1 MANKQVVEQEI
12 AKIEER
18 STKRQ
23 IEAAKL
29 LTNALSGDVRAKVM
43 LQEGISSS
51 DIPTV
56 LEPAINVIF
65 LAQYAAEPVVWNQI
79 ADEYQ
84 AENFGTIR
92 FGDFQVDPSALTD
105 GMGEEFIEGG
115 LPVVGEYEEY
125 PAVPFVTEQLD
136 KELDKKR
143 GIRAR
148 MSWES
153 LRRVGN
159 FDMIGQMT
167 SKFAQYA
174 ARQED
179 IALAKLFVT
188 TGGNVGTGF
197 SGKGLAGNPALSL
210 DALEAAMADSRT
222 DKVGGNRV
230 IAPSYKL
237 VYGTSLAMTV
247 RNLFAIQQIER
258 TVGNETQIL
267 NPSFITSPFNPI
279 EFNALDTVSGGQSD
293 EWWFVIPELQVRPY
307 FWEVFL
313 QGARTPLISIK
324 DNGHFTLAGGEV
336 PVRDGSFDEDDIQT
350 RIRHVVDAFV
360 ITKDGLRYST
370 GAGSGS

>member
-1 MANKQVVEQEI
+1 MANREIVEQEI
-12 AKIEER
+12 ARIEER
-18 STKRQ
+18 ATKRQ

-29 LTNALSGDVRAKVM
+29 LTNALSGDLKAKVM

-84 AENFGTIR
+84 ADNFGTIR
-92 FGDFQVDPSALTD
+92 FGDFQVDPSAIVS
-105 GMGEEFIEGG
+105 GSGEEFIDGG
-115 LPVVGEYEEY
+115 LPRVGEYEEY
-125 PAVPFVTEQLD
+125 PAVPFMTTQLD
-136 KELDKKR
+136 KDFDKKY

-179 IALAKLFVT
+179 LALAKLFVT
-188 TGGNVGTGF
+188 SAGTVGDGF
-197 SGKGLAGNPALSL
+197 SGKGLSGNPALSL
-210 DALEAAMADSRT
+210 DALETAMADSRT
-222 DKVGGNRV
+222 DTVGGSRV
-230 IAPSYKL
+230 IASNYKL
-237 VYGTSLAMTV
+237 IYGTSLAMTV

-258 TVGNETQIL
+258 TVGSETQIL
-267 NPSFITSPFNPI
+267 NPSFITSPFTPI
-279 EFNALDTVSGGQSD
+279 EFNALDTVSAGQSD
-293 EWWFVIPELQVRPY
+293 SWWFVIPNLTVRPY

-313 QGARTPLISIK
+313 SGARTPLISVK

-360 ITKDGLRYST
+360 VTKDGLRYSEGT
-370 GAGSGS
+370 NGS

>member
-1 MANKQVVEQEI
+1 MANKQLVEQEI
-12 AKIEER
+12 ARIEER

-29 LTNALSGDVRAKVM
+29 LTNALSGDLKAKVM

-65 LAQYAAEPVVWNQI
+65 LAQYAAEPVVWDQI
-79 ADEYQ
+79 ADTYE
-84 AENFGTIR
+84 APNFGTIR
-92 FGDFQVDPSALTD
+92 FGDFQVDPSALLS
-105 GMGEEFIEGG
+105 GSGEEFIEGG
-115 LPVVGEYEEY
+115 LPRVGEYEEY

-136 KELDKKR
+136 RDLDKKY

-167 SKFAQYA
+167 QKFAQYA

-188 TGGNVGTGF
+188 TAGTAGEGF
-197 SGKGLAGNPALSL
+197 TGKGLAGNPALSL
-210 DALEAAMADSRT
+210 NALEQAMEDSRT

-230 IAPSYKL
+230 IAPRYKL

-247 RNLFAIQQIER
+247 RELFAIQQIER
-258 TVGNETQIL
+258 VEGAETRIL

-279 EFNALDTVSGGQSD
+279 EFNALDTVSGGQTD
-293 EWWFVIPELQVRPY
+293 GWWFVIPDISVRPY

-324 DNGHFTLAGGEV
+324 DNGHFTLAGGDV

-360 ITKDGLRYST
+360 ITKDGLRYSD
-370 GAGSGS
+370 GSGS

>member
-1 MANKQVVEQEI
+1 MANMKVVEQEI
-12 AKIEER
+12 ARIEER

-29 LTNALSGDVRAKVM
+29 LTNAMAGDLRAKTM

-79 ADEYQ
+79 ADTYE
-84 AENFGTIR
+84 APNFGTIR
-92 FGDFQVDPSALTD
+92 FGDFQVDPSALVD
-105 GMGEEFIEGG
+105 GVGEEFIEGG
-115 LPVVGEYEEY
+115 LPRVGEYEEY

-136 KELDKKR
+136 RDFDKKY

-153 LRRVGN
+153 LRRIGN
-159 FDMIGQMT
+159 FDMIGRMT
-167 SKFAQYA
+167 QKFAEYA

-179 IALAKLFVT
+179 LALAKLFVT
-188 TGGNVGTGF
+188 SAGAVGEGF

-210 DALEAAMADSRT
+210 DALERAMEDSRK

-230 IAPSYKL
+230 IAPNYKL

-247 RNLFAIQQIER
+247 RELFAIQQIRRTEGAEER
-258 TVGNETQIL
+258 LL

-279 EFNALDTVSGGQSD
+279 EFNALDTMSGGQTD
-293 EWWFVIPELQVRPY
+293 GWWFVIPDLNVRPY

-313 QGARTPLISIK
+313 QGARTPLISVK
-324 DNGHFTLAGGEV
+324 DNGHFTLAGGDV

-360 ITKDGLRYST
+360 ITKDGLRYSD
-370 GAGSGS
+370 GSDS

>member
-1 MANKQVVEQEI
+1 MANKQVVEQAI
-12 AKIEER
+12 AQIEER

-29 LTNALSGDVRAKVM
+29 LTNAISGDLRAKVA

-65 LAQYAAEPVVWNQI
+65 LAQYAAEQNVWDQI

-84 AENFGTIR
+84 TDNFGTIR
-92 FGDFQVDPSALTD
+92 FGDFQVDPSDLTSNA
-105 GMGEEFIEGG
+105 GEEFIEGG
-115 LPVVGEYEEY
+115 LPKVGEYEEY
-125 PAVPFVTEQLD
+125 PAVSFTTTQLD
-136 KELDKKR
+136 KEFDGKH
-143 GIRAR
+143 GVRAR

-153 LRRVGN
+153 LRRTGN

-188 TGGNVGTGF
+188 SSGTIGSGF
-197 SGKGLAGNPALSL
+197 TGKGLTGNPAISL
-210 DALEAAMADSRT
+210 DALETAMADSRT
-222 DKVGGNRV
+222 DTVGGNRV
-230 IAPSYKL
+230 IAPNYKL

-247 RNLFAIQQIER
+247 RELFALQQIRR
-258 TVGNETQIL
+258 TSGSEETIL
-267 NPSFITSPFNPI
+267 DPRIITSPFNPI
-279 EFNALDTVSGGQSD
+279 EFNALDTVSGGSTD
-293 EWWFVIPELQVRPY
+293 AWWFVIPDLNVRPY

-313 QGARTPLISIK
+313 SGARTPLISIK

-336 PVRDGSFDEDDIQT
+336 PVRDGSFDEDDVQT
-350 RIRHVVDAFV
+350 RVRHVVEAFN

-370 GAGSGS
+370 GAGS

>member
-1 MANKQVVEQEI
+1 MANKQLVEQEI
-12 AKIEER
+12 ARIEER
-18 STKRQ
+18 ATKRQ

-29 LTNALSGDVRAKVM
+29 LTNAMSGDLKAKVM

-51 DIPTV
+51 DIPNV

-65 LAQYAAEPVVWNQI
+65 LAQYAAEPVVWDQI
-79 ADEYQ
+79 ADTYE
-84 AENFGTIR
+84 AENFGVIR
-92 FGDFQVDPSALTD
+92 FGDFQVDPSALLD
-105 GMGEEFIEGG
+105 GSGEEFIEGG
-115 LPVVGEYEEY
+115 LPRVGEYEEY

-136 KELDKKR
+136 RELDKKY

-153 LRRVGN
+153 LRRTGN
-159 FDMIGQMT
+159 FDILGQMT
-167 SKFAQYA
+167 AKFAQYA

-188 TGGNVGTGF
+188 TGGAVGEGF
-197 SGKGLAGNPALSL
+197 SGKGITGNPALSL
-210 DALEAAMADSRT
+210 DALELAMEESRQ

-230 IAPSYKL
+230 IAPRYKL

-247 RNLFAIQQIER
+247 RELFSIQQIER
-258 TVGNETQIL
+258 EVGDETRIL

-279 EFNALDTVSGGQSD
+279 EFNALDTVSGGQAD
-293 EWWFVIPELQVRPY
+293 ESWYVIPELTTRPY

-324 DNGHFTLAGGEV
+324 DNGHFSLAGGDV
-336 PVRDGSFDEDDIQT
+336 PVRDGSFDEDDVQT

-360 ITKDGLRYST
+360 ITKDGLRHSD
-370 GAGSGS
+370 GSGS

>member
-1 MANKQVVEQEI
+1 MANIKVVEQEI
-12 AKIEER
+12 ARIEER

-29 LTNALSGDVRAKVM
+29 LTNAMAGDLRAKTM

-92 FGDFQVDPSALTD
+92 FGDFQVDPSALVD
-105 GMGEEFIEGG
+105 NVGEEFIDGG
-115 LPVVGEYEEY
+115 LPRVGEYEEY
-125 PAVPFVTEQLD
+125 PAVPFTTTQLD
-136 KELDKKR
+136 RDFDKKY

-153 LRRVGN
+153 LRRIGN
-159 FDMIGQMT
+159 FDMLGRMT
-167 SKFAQYA
+167 QKFAQYA

-179 IALAKLFVT
+179 LALAKLFVT
-188 TGGNVGTGF
+188 TGGAVGTGF

-210 DALEAAMADSRT
+210 DALEDAMADSRT
-222 DKVGGNRV
+222 DTVGGNRV
-230 IAPSYKL
+230 IANNYKL

-258 TVGNETQIL
+258 TVGAETQIL
-267 NPSFITSPFNPI
+267 NPSFITSPFTPI
-279 EFNALDTVSGGQSD
+279 EFNALDTVSGGTTDS
-293 EWWFVIPELQVRPY
+293 WWFVIPDLTVRPY

-324 DNGHFTLAGGEV
+324 DNGHFSLAGGEV

-360 ITKDGLRYST
+360 ITNDGLRYSEGT
-370 GAGSGS
+370 AGS

>member
-1 MANKQVVEQEI
+1 MANKQLVEQEI
-12 AKIEER
+12 ARIEER
-18 STKRQ
+18 ASKRQ

-29 LTNALSGDVRAKVM
+29 LTNALSGDLKAKVM

-65 LAQYAAEPVVWNQI
+65 LAQYAAEQVVWDQI
-79 ADEYQ
+79 ADTYE
-84 AENFGTIR
+84 APNFGVIR
-92 FGDFQVDPSALTD
+92 FGDFQVDPSALLD
-105 GMGEEFIEGG
+105 GSGEEFIEGG
-115 LPVVGEYEEY
+115 LPRVGEYEEY

-136 KELDKKR
+136 RELDKKY

-153 LRRVGN
+153 LRRTGN
-159 FDMIGQMT
+159 FDILGQMT

-179 IALAKLFVT
+179 IALAKLFVKT
-188 TGGNVGTGF
+188 DGTVGEGF
-197 SGKGLAGNPALSL
+197 TGKGITGNPTLNL
-210 DALEAAMADSRT
+210 DALEAAMEQSRT

-230 IAPSYKL
+230 IAPRYKL

-247 RNLFAIQQIER
+247 RELFAIQQIER
-258 TVGNETQIL
+258 EVGNETRIL

-279 EFNALDTVSGGQSD
+279 EFNALDTVSGGQTD
-293 EWWFVIPELQVRPY
+293 GFWFVIPELTTRPY

-324 DNGHFTLAGGEV
+324 DNGHFSLAGGDV
-336 PVRDGSFDEDDIQT
+336 PVRDGSFDEDDVQT

-360 ITKDGLRYST
+360 ITRDGLRYSDGT
-370 GAGSGS
+370 AGS

>member
-1 MANKQVVEQEI
+1 MANKQIVEQEI
-12 AKIEER
+12 ARIEER
-18 STKRQ
+18 ATKRQ

-29 LTNALSGDVRAKVM
+29 LTNALAGDLKAKVM

-79 ADEYQ
+79 ADEYT
-84 AENFGTIR
+84 ADNFGTIR
-92 FGDFQVDPSALTD
+92 FGDFQVDPSAIVSNS
-105 GMGEEFIEGG
+105 GEEFIDGG
-115 LPVVGEYEEY
+115 LPRVGEYEEY
-125 PAVPFVTEQLD
+125 PAVPFTTTQLD
-136 KELDKKR
+136 KDFDKKY

-153 LRRVGN
+153 LRRIGN

-167 SKFAQYA
+167 TKFAQYA

-179 IALAKLFVT
+179 LALAKLFVT
-188 TGGNVGTGF
+188 SAGTVGDGF
-197 SGKGLAGNPALSL
+197 STKGLSGNPSLSL
-210 DALEAAMADSRT
+210 DALETAMYDSRT
-222 DKVGGNRV
+222 DTVGGNRV
-230 IAPSYKL
+230 IAPRYKL
-237 VYGTSLAMTV
+237 IYGTSLGMTV

-258 TVGNETQIL
+258 TVGSETQIL
-267 NPSFITSPFNPI
+267 NPSFITSPFTPI
-279 EFNALDTVSGGQSD
+279 EFNALDTVSGGQTDS
-293 EWWFVIPELQVRPY
+293 WWFLIPDLNVRPY

-313 QGARTPLISIK
+313 SGARTPLISIK
-324 DNGHFTLAGGEV
+324 DNGHFTLAGGEI

-360 ITKDGLRYST
+360 VTKDGLRYSEGT
-370 GAGSGS
+370 DNS

>member
-1 MANKQVVEQEI
+1 MANMRIVEQEI
-12 AKIEER
+12 AKLEER

-29 LTNALSGDVRAKVM
+29 LTNALSGDLRARVM
-43 LQEGISSS
+43 LQECISSS

-84 AENFGTIR
+84 AENFGPIR
-92 FGDFQVDPSALTD
+92 FGDFQVDPSKLT
-105 GMGEEFIEGG
+105 GKMGEEFIEGG

-125 PAVPFVTEQLD
+125 PAVPFVTTQLD
-136 KELDKKR
+136 RELDKKH

-153 LRRVGN
+153 LRRTGN
-159 FDMIGQMT
+159 FDMIPQFT
-167 SKFAQYA
+167 QAFARYA

-179 IALAKLFVT
+179 IALAKLFVNSDGT
-188 TGGNVGTGF
+188 VGSAFT
-197 SGKGLAGNPALSL
+197 GKGLSGNPALTIDS
-210 DALEAAMADSRT
+210 LEAALVQSREAR
-222 DKVGGNRV
+222 VGGNRV
-230 IAPSYKL
+230 IAPSYRL
-237 VYGTSLAMTV
+237 VYGTGLGSTVAQLFSL
-247 RNLFAIQQIER
+247 QSIER
-258 TVGNETQIL
+258 TVGNDVQVF
-267 NPSFITSPFNPI
+267 NPGRITGPYSPI
-279 EFNALDTVSGGQSD
+279 EFTALDTVSGGQTD
-293 EWWFVIPELQVRPY
+293 DFWFVVPQVTARPY

-324 DNGHFTLAGGEV
+324 DTGHFSLGGGEV
-336 PVRDGSFDEDDIQT
+336 PFREGSFHEDDVQT

-360 ITKDGLRYST
+360 VTNDGFVYSDGT
-370 GAGSGS
+370 AGS

>member
-1 MANKQVVEQEI
+1 MANIKLVEQEI

-29 LTNALSGDVRAKVM
+29 LHNALAGDLRAKVM

-51 DIPTV
+51 DIPAV

-65 LAQYAAEPVVWNQI
+65 LAQYAAEQVVWDQI
-79 ADEYQ
+79 ADEYT
-84 AENFGTIR
+84 ADNFGTIR
-92 FGDFQVDPSALTD
+92 FGDFQVDPSAIVS
-105 GMGEEFIEGG
+105 GSGEEFIDGG
-115 LPVVGEYEEY
+115 LPRVGEYEEY
-125 PAVPFVTEQLD
+125 PAVAFTATPLD
-136 KELDKKR
+136 KEFDKKY
-143 GIRAR
+143 GVRAR

-153 LRRVGN
+153 LRRIGN

-188 TGGNVGTGF
+188 SAGTVGEGF
-197 SGKGLAGNPALSL
+197 SGKDLSGMPPLSL
-210 DALEAAMADSRT
+210 QALEDAMADSRT
-222 DKVGGNRV
+222 DTVGGNRV
-230 IAPSYKL
+230 IAPRYKL

-258 TVGNETQIL
+258 TNGSETQIL
-267 NPSFITSPFNPI
+267 NPSFITSPFTPI
-279 EFNALDTVSGGQSD
+279 EFNALDTVSGGQTD
-293 EWWFVIPELQVRPY
+293 DWWFVIPDISVRPY

-313 QGARTPLISIK
+313 SGARTPLISIK

-360 ITKDGLRYST
+360 VTKDGLRYSDGT
-370 GAGSGS
+370 D

>member
-1 MANKQVVEQEI
+1 MANIKAVEQEI

-29 LTNALSGDVRAKVM
+29 LTNAVAGDLRAKVM

-65 LAQYAAEPVVWNQI
+65 LAQYAAEQNVWNQI

-84 AENFGTIR
+84 TDNFGTIR

-105 GMGEEFIEGG
+105 NVGEEFIEGG
-115 LPVVGEYEEY
+115 LPKVGEYEEY
-125 PAVPFVTEQLD
+125 PAVSFTTTQLD
-136 KELDKKR
+136 KDFEGKH
-143 GIRAR
+143 GVRAR

-153 LRRVGN
+153 LRRTGN

-167 SKFAQYA
+167 AKFANYA

-179 IALAKLFVT
+179 FALAKLFVT
-188 TGGNVGTGF
+188 SAGAVGSGF
-197 SGKGLAGNPALSL
+197 SGKGLSGNPALSL
-210 DALEAAMADSRT
+210 DALETAMASSREDT
-222 DKVGGNRV
+222 VGGNRV
-230 IAPSYKL
+230 VAPNYKL

-247 RNLFAIQQIER
+247 RELFSIQQIR
-258 TVGNETQIL
+258 KTVGTEERLI
-267 NPSFITSPFNPI
+267 NPSLYTSPFNPI
-279 EFNALDTVSGGQSD
+279 EFNALDTVSGGQTD
-293 EWWFVIPELQVRPY
+293 NFWFVIPDLSVRPY

-313 QGARTPLISIK
+313 SGARTPLISIK
-324 DNGHFTLAGGEV
+324 DHGHFALGGGEV
-336 PVRDGSFDEDDIQT
+336 PVRDGSFDEDDVQT
-350 RIRHVVDAFV
+350 RVRHVVQAYN
-360 ITKDGLRYST
+360 ITQDGLRYSD
-370 GAGSGS
+370 GSGS

>member
-1 MANKQVVEQEI
+1 MANKQIVENAI
-12 AKIEER
+12 AQIEER

-29 LTNALSGDVRAKVM
+29 LTNALAGDLRAKVT

-65 LAQYAAEPVVWNQI
+65 LAQYAAEQNVWNQI
-79 ADEYQ
+79 ADEHM
-84 AENFGTIR
+84 ADNFGTIR
-92 FGDFQVDPSALTD
+92 FGDFQVDPSVLGDHA
-105 GMGEEFIEGG
+105 GEEFIEGG
-115 LPVVGEYEEY
+115 LPKVGEYEEY
-125 PAVPFVTEQLD
+125 PAVPFTTTQLD
-136 KELDKKR
+136 KEFEGKH

-153 LRRVGN
+153 LRRIGN

-167 SKFAQYA
+167 SKFAAYA

-188 TGGNVGTGF
+188 SAGAVGSGF
-197 SGKGLAGNPALSL
+197 SGKGLTGNPALSYA
-210 DALEAAMADSRT
+210 ALEDAMADSRT
-222 DKVGGNRV
+222 DTVGGNRV
-230 IAPSYKL
+230 VAPRYKL
-237 VYGTSLAMTV
+237 VHGTALAMTV
-247 RNLFAIQQIER
+247 REMFA
-258 TVGNETQIL
+258 TTQIRKTVDSEERL
-267 NPSFITSPFNPI
+267 INPSLYTSAFNPI
-279 EFNALDTVSGGQSD
+279 EFNALDTVSGGQTD
-293 EWWFVIPELQVRPY
+293 DFWFVIPDINVRPY

-313 QGARTPLISIK
+313 SGARTPLISIK

-350 RIRHVVDAFV
+350 RIRHVVEAYN
-360 ITKDGLRYST
+360 ITKDGLRYSD
-370 GAGSGS
+370 GSGS

>member
-1 MANKQVVEQEI
+1 MANMKMVEQEI
-12 AKIEER
+12 ARIEER
-18 STKRQ
+18 ATKRQ

-29 LTNALSGDVRAKVM
+29 LTNAMSGDLRAKTM

-65 LAQYAAEPVVWNQI
+65 LAQYAAEPVVWDQI
-79 ADEYQ
+79 ADTYE
-84 AENFGTIR
+84 APNFGVIR
-92 FGDFQVDPSALTD
+92 FGDFQVDPSALLD
-105 GMGEEFIEGG
+105 GSGEEFIEGG
-115 LPVVGEYEEY
+115 LPRVGEYEEY

-136 KELDKKR
+136 RDLDKKY

-153 LRRVGN
+153 LRRTGN
-159 FDMIGQMT
+159 FDILGQMT
-167 SKFAQYA
+167 QKFAQYA

-179 IALAKLFVT
+179 IALAKLFVKT
-188 TGGNVGTGF
+188 DGTVGEGF
-197 SGKGLAGNPALSL
+197 AGKGITGNPTLNL
-210 DALEAAMADSRT
+210 DALEAAMEQSRQ

-230 IAPSYKL
+230 IAPRYKL

-247 RNLFAIQQIER
+247 RELFAIQQIER
-258 TVGNETQIL
+258 EVGNETRTL

-279 EFNALDTVSGGQSD
+279 EFNALDTVSGGQTD
-293 EWWFVIPELQVRPY
+293 GFWFVIPELTTRPY

-313 QGARTPLISIK
+313 QGNRTPLISIK
-324 DNGHFTLAGGEV
+324 DNGHFSLAGGDV
-336 PVRDGSFDEDDIQT
+336 PVRDGSFDEDDVQT

-360 ITKDGLRYST
+360 ITKDGLRYSDGT
-370 GAGSGS
+370 AGS

>member
-23 IEAAKL
+23 VEAAKL

-84 AENFGTIR
+84 ADNFGTIR
-92 FGDFQVDPSALTD
+92 FGDFQVDPSALQSSR
-105 GMGEEFIEGG
+105 GEEFIEGG

-136 KELDKKR
+136 RELDKKM

-153 LRRVGN
+153 LRRTGN

-179 IALAKLFVT
+179 IALAKLFVKT
-188 TGGNVGTGF
+188 DGNVGDGF

-210 DALEAAMADSRT
+210 DALETAMADSRT

-230 IAPSYKL
+230 IANRYKL
-237 VYGTSLAMTV
+237 VYGTSLAMKV
-247 RNLFAIQQIER
+247 RELFAIQQIER
-258 TVGNETQIL
+258 VDGNETRIL

-279 EFNALDTVSGGQSD
+279 EFNALDTVSGGQTD
-293 EWWFVIPELQVRPY
+293 EWWFIIPELTVRPY

-324 DNGHFTLAGGEV
+324 DNGHFSLAGGDV
-336 PVRDGSFDEDDIQT
+336 PVRDGSFDEDDVQT

-360 ITKDGLRYST
+360 ITKDGLRYSD
-370 GAGSGS
+370 GSAGS

>member
-1 MANKQVVEQEI
+1 MANMKVVEQEI

-18 STKRQ
+18 SNKRQ

-29 LTNALSGDVRAKVM
+29 LTNALSGDLRAKVM

-65 LAQYAAEPVVWNQI
+65 LAQYAAEQNVWNLI
-79 ADEYQ
+79 ADEYL
-84 AENFGTIR
+84 ADNFGVIR
-92 FGDFQVDPSALTD
+92 FGDFQVDPSQLVSGT
-105 GMGEEFIEGG
+105 GEEFIEGG
-115 LPVVGEYEEY
+115 LPSVGEYEEY
-125 PAVPFVTEQLD
+125 PAVPFTTTQLD
-136 KELDKKR
+136 KDFEGKH
-143 GIRAR
+143 GVRAR

-179 IALAKLFVT
+179 LALAKLFVT
-188 TGGNVGTGF
+188 TAGAIGTGF

-222 DKVGGNRV
+222 DTVGGNRV
-230 IAPSYKL
+230 IANNYKL
-237 VYGTSLAMTV
+237 VYGTALAMTV
-247 RNLFAIQQIER
+247 RELFAIQQIER
-258 TVGNETQIL
+258 TSGAEVRIM

-279 EFNALDTVSGGQSD
+279 EFNALDTVSGGTTD
-293 EWWFVIPELQVRPY
+293 EWWFVIPDLNVRPY

-313 QGARTPLISIK
+313 SGSRTPLISIK

-336 PVRDGSFDEDDIQT
+336 PVRDGSFNEDDVQT
-350 RIRHVVDAFV
+350 RIRHVVQAYN
-360 ITKDGLRYST
+360 ITKDGLRYSE
-370 GAGSGS
+370 GSGSGS

>member
-1 MANKQVVEQEI
+1 MANIKVVEQEI
-12 AKIEER
+12 ARIEER

-29 LTNALSGDVRAKVM
+29 LTNAMAGDLRAKTM

-79 ADEYQ
+79 ADTYE
-84 AENFGTIR
+84 APNFGVIR
-92 FGDFQVDPSALTD
+92 FGDFQVDPSALLD
-105 GMGEEFIEGG
+105 GSGEEFIEGG
-115 LPVVGEYEEY
+115 LPRVGEYEEY

-136 KELDKKR
+136 RDFDKKY
-143 GIRAR
+143 GVRAR

-159 FDMIGQMT
+159 FDMIGRMT

-179 IALAKLFVT
+179 LALAKLFVT
-188 TGGNVGTGF
+188 SAGAVGEGF
-197 SGKGLAGNPALSL
+197 TGKGLSGNPSL
-210 DALEAAMADSRT
+210 TLDSLEAAMADSRT

-230 IAPSYKL
+230 IAPRYKL

-247 RNLFAIQQIER
+247 RELFAIQQIER
-258 TVGNETQIL
+258 VDGAETRIL
-267 NPSFITSPFNPI
+267 NPSFITSPFTPI
-279 EFNALDTVSGGQSD
+279 EFNALDTMSGGQSD
-293 EWWFVIPELQVRPY
+293 GWWFVIPDLNVRPY

-313 QGARTPLISIK
+313 SGARTPLISVK

-360 ITKDGLRYST
+360 VTKDGLRYSEGT
-370 GAGSGS
+370 DGS

>member
-1 MANKQVVEQEI
+1 MANIKVVEQEI

-29 LTNALSGDVRAKVM
+29 LTNALSGDIRAKVM

-92 FGDFQVDPSALTD
+92 FGDFQVDPSALSD

-125 PAVPFVTEQLD
+125 PAVPFVTTQLD

-153 LRRVGN
+153 LRRTGN

-188 TGGNVGTGF
+188 TGGAVGTGF

-210 DALEAAMADSRT
+210 DSLEAAMADSRT
-222 DKVGGNRV
+222 DTVGGNRV
-230 IAPSYKL
+230 IANNYKL

-258 TVGNETQIL
+258 VVGNETSIL

-279 EFNALDTVSGGQSD
+279 EFNALDTVSAGQTD
-293 EWWFVIPELQVRPY
+293 EWWFVIPDLGVRPY

-324 DNGHFTLAGGEV
+324 DNGHFTLAGGEI
-336 PVRDGSFDEDDIQT
+336 PVRDGSFDEDDVQT
-350 RIRHVVDAFV
+350 RIRHVVDAFS